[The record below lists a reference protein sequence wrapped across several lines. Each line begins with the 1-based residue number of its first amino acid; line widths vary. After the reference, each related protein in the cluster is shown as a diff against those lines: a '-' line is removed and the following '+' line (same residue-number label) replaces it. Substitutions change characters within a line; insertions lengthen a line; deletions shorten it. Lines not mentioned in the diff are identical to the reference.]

1 MFTAIHQ
8 IELTVSLINIALAVR
23 GMKKPQ
29 RLNPGSYIHFGNR
42 SSLDNSEIFQ

>member
-1 MFTAIHQ
+1 MITAIHQ

-29 RLNPGSYIHFGNR
+29 RLNPGSYIHLGQR
-42 SSLDNSEIFQ
+42 STPNKSDNFQ

>member
-1 MFTAIHQ
+1 MITAIHQ

-23 GMKKPQ
+23 GMRKPR

-42 SSLDNSEIFQ
+42 STLNKSDIYQ

>member
-1 MFTAIHQ
+1 MITAIHQ

-29 RLNPGSYIHFGNR
+29 RLNPGSYIHLGKR
-42 SSLDNSEIFQ
+42 STPNYSDIFQ

>member
-1 MFTAIHQ
+1 MITAIHQ

-23 GMKKPQ
+23 GMRKSG

-42 SSLDNSEIFQ
+42 GALNKSEIFQ

>member
-1 MFTAIHQ
+1 MITAIHQ

-42 SSLDNSEIFQ
+42 SSLNKSRIFQ

>member
-1 MFTAIHQ
+1 MITAIHQ

-23 GMKKPQ
+23 GMRKPQ

-42 SSLDNSEIFQ
+42 SALNKSEIFQ

>member
-1 MFTAIHQ
+1 MITAIHQ

-23 GMKKPQ
+23 GMRKPR

-42 SSLDNSEIFQ
+42 GALNKSEIFQ

>member
-1 MFTAIHQ
+1 MITAIHQ

-23 GMKKPQ
+23 GLKKPQ

-42 SSLDNSEIFQ
+42 STRSKSDIFQ

>member
-1 MFTAIHQ
+1 MITAIHQ

-42 SSLDNSEIFQ
+42 RALNKSEFFR